1 MQPRRETE
9 QTPWE
14 NQPPASGHGFGA
26 AEDDAYETVKPVGY
40 EARLAFEREWA
51 AQTGNHRMTYPAG
64 SRPAAPGAGQASV
77 RVVQPPMQNLPRRMY
92 RVNGTQPVP
101 PGTYSQTR
109 PTAPMPPQGQAARN
123 TMPTTGAQPPVPPR
137 TYSQTRPT
145 APMPPQGQAVRNNVP
160 TTGAQPPAPP
170 SGYSQVWPAAS
181 IPPREQASGRMS
193 RTPMTGPQPPI
204 PPQATDPSF
213 QPLSPDVQAAVAER
227 SPELMEKKGDFWKPV
242 EDKPKPKTQ
251 KHPPVQQG
259 MPRKNHVLRNV
270 LIFLLVSLAVGL
282 VIRGTVFTVR
292 AAQVSG
298 NVRMSDE
305 AILQEAGVS
314 LGMNMFELNESDVAR
329 RINANRYLSFE
340 KLRMDWP
347 DGVTLFVTERVPSAY
362 AKAYGMLYTLA
373 GDGKVLEESGDID
386 AALALPEVRGLQEGS
401 ITVGRKIVS
410 ESSARLRAYTA
421 LIEEMS
427 LQGCL
432 EQISVLN
439 LADVDNILLVTT
451 DGYTVQLGDRNDLR
465 AKIGAMRAVRLKLIE
480 LGKEDGTINVADD
493 PVHPTYMP

>member
-1 MQPRRETE
+1 MQPRREAE
-9 QTPWE
+9 QTSWE

-26 AEDDAYETVKPVGY
+26 AEDDAYEMVKPVGY
-40 EARLAFEREWA
+40 EARLAFERERD
-51 AQTGNHRMTYPAG
+51 AQTGAYRVPYPAG
-64 SRPAAPGAGQASV
+64 SRSTVPVAGQATA
-77 RVVQPPMQNLPRRMY
+77 RPMQPPMQNLPRRMY

-123 TMPTTGAQPPVPPR
+123 TMPMTGAQPSVPPR
-137 TYSQTRPT
+137 TYSQTRLT
-145 APMPPQGQAVRNNVP
+145 AHVPPIR
-160 TTGAQPPAPP
+160 
-170 SGYSQVWPAAS
+170 YSQVRPAVS
-181 IPPREQASGRMS
+181 MPPVKQASGRMS
-193 RTPMTGPQPPI
+193 RTPMTEPQPPI
-204 PPQATDPSF
+204 PPQATESSF

-270 LIFLLVSLAVGL
+270 LIFLLVALAVGL

-362 AKAYGMLYTLA
+362 VKAYGMLYTLA
-373 GDGKVLEESGDID
+373 GDGTVLEESGDID

-401 ITVGRKIVS
+401 VTVGRKIVS

-451 DGYTVQLGDRNDLR
+451 DGYTVQLGEQTDLR

-480 LGKEDGTINVADD
+480 LGKEKGTINVADD